1 MGIKNFA
8 SWFRNNFPNRI
19 TNFAKSNYPLIKIDN
34 FMIDL
39 NGVFHNSAQKVF
51 QYGNF
56 AKQVS
61 LLRPRKVSTN
71 PETLYKTC
79 FEDICKTID
88 ELVAITRP
96 IRRLVLAID
105 GVAPLSKQNQQRQRR
120 YRGIVENSQL
130 PDGAFDPNCITPGT
144 KFMDSLSK
152 YIDWHI
158 RKNISDGT
166 WKFEVVFSNEKCPG
180 EGEHKLIN
188 YIRKFGIPSETYCIN
203 ALDADLFML
212 SLGTHMPKFY
222 LLRED
227 LYDPNYDYM
236 YVGIGD
242 VKADLV
248 KLMKWSEDCDPNRL
262 VDDFILI
269 CFLCGNDFL
278 PNIPSI
284 SIMENGLDMI
294 IDFYKTNKSYL
305 VVDSKINLDAFKSF
319 LQLISN
325 SEKDMMIRRINNK
338 SAYIEDTILS
348 KFTEDNFVM
357 NEYQESYNA
366 RHFTDV
372 ERDAHSYIEGCHWVL
387 SYYLKG
393 ISNWEW
399 MYSNSYSL
407 FASDIVKYISTFQ
420 KADEKPTGP
429 LLPFQQLLC
438 VLPPKS
444 FKFIPKPL
452 DKLYLEFPEFYP
464 DNFKINYEGKK
475 KKWEGVVE
483 LPPIDVDRIK
493 SKSDKLLKNVS
504 EDDSTRNIV
513 SIPVIYNVDQEFMS
527 EFRSV
532 FGTIKKSRVST
543 EDLIF

>member
-1 MGIKNFA
+1 MGIKQFFT
-8 SWFRNNFPNRI
+8 WFRNNFPNRI
-19 TNFAKSNYPLIKIDN
+19 TNFAKTNYPLIQIDN

-51 QYGNF
+51 EYGNF
-56 AKQVS
+56 AKPTS
-61 LLRPRKVSTN
+61 LLRPKKVITD
-71 PETLYKTC
+71 PERLYKTC

-96 IRRLVLAID
+96 TRRLVLAID

-120 YRGIVENSQL
+120 YRGIVENPTL

-158 RKNISDGT
+158 RKNVNDGT

-188 YIRKFGIPSETYCIN
+188 YIRKFGTPSETYCIN

-248 KLMKWSEDCDPNRL
+248 KLMKWSDDCDPNRL

-348 KFTEDNFVM
+348 KFTEDNFAM
-357 NEYQESYNA
+357 NEYQESYNV

-407 FASDIVKYISTFQ
+407 SIWY
-420 KADEKPTGP
+420 
-429 LLPFQQLLC
+429 
-438 VLPPKS
+438 VL
-444 FKFIPKPL
+444 
-452 DKLYLEFPEFYP
+452 
-464 DNFKINYEGKK
+464 
-475 KKWEGVVE
+475 WV
-483 LPPIDVDRIK
+483 
-493 SKSDKLLKNVS
+493 
-504 EDDSTRNIV
+504 
-513 SIPVIYNVDQEFMS
+513 
-527 EFRSV
+527 
-532 FGTIKKSRVST
+532 
-543 EDLIF
+543 

>member
-1 MGIKNFA
+1 
-8 SWFRNNFPNRI
+8 
-19 TNFAKSNYPLIKIDN
+19 
-34 FMIDL
+34 MIDL
-39 NGVFHNSAQKVF
+39 NGVFHNSAQKIF
-51 QYGNF
+51 EYGNF

-61 LLRPRKVSTN
+61 LLRPKKVIAD
-71 PETLYKTC
+71 PERLYKTC
-79 FEDICKTID
+79 FEDVCKTID

-96 IRRLVLAID
+96 TRKLVLAID

-130 PDGAFDPNCITPGT
+130 PDGAFDSNCITPGT

-158 RKNISDGT
+158 RKNINDGT

-188 YIRKFGIPSETYCIN
+188 YIRKFGSISETYCIN

-212 SLGTHMPKFY
+212 SLGTHMPNFY
-222 LLRED
+222 LLREE

-236 YVGIGD
+236 YVAIGD
-242 VKADLV
+242 VKGDLV
-248 KLMKWSEDCDPNRL
+248 KLMNWSDDCDPDRL
-262 VDDFILI
+262 VNDFILI

-284 SIMENGLDMI
+284 SIMENGLNMI
-294 IDFYKTNKSYL
+294 IDFYKANKSYL
-305 VVDSKINLDAFKSF
+305 TIDSQINLPAFKSF
-319 LQLISN
+319 LELISN
-325 SEKDMMIRRINNK
+325 SEKDMMVRRINNK

-348 KFTEDNFVM
+348 KFTEDNFDMKAYQQVY
-357 NEYQESYNA
+357 NERYISNVKQ
-366 RHFTDV
+366 DV
-372 ERDAHSYIEGCHWVL
+372 HSYLQGCHWVL
-387 SYYLKG
+387 SYYLSG

-399 MYSNSYSL
+399 MYSNQYSL
-407 FASDIVKYISTFQ
+407 FA
-420 KADEKPTGP
+420 ADLVDNIDSFKLEDAKETCP

-464 DNFKINYEGKK
+464 DKFKINYEGKK
-475 KKWEGVVE
+475 KKYEGIVE
-483 LPPIDVDRIK
+483 LPAIDVNKIK
-493 SKSDKLLKNVS
+493 DASIKLLGNVS
-504 EDDSTRNIV
+504 KDDASRNIA
-513 SIPVIYNVDQEFMS
+513 SLPVFYKLDDEFIS
-527 EFRSV
+527 EFRSL
-532 FGTIKKSRVST
+532 FGTIKKSRVSA
-543 EDLIF
+543 EDIEF